1 MPVNKG
7 TEDTAKETKISN
19 NHKRRNEF
27 CFKKKNLNNVFLWNF
42 FHTLKLA
49 LNKSGLQ
56 FVNNEQGINK
66 LQPNFGSKF
75 CLKGDGIRW
84 HTILSVCHYSVCQCT
99 RNLSFTGKIFSILK
113 NILDVFV
120 FDILNQG
127 FKFIPQVSI
136 VATALNSLMIL
147 IELGLLLVLAVASLY
162 FSTLLFTVF

>member
-1 MPVNKG
+1 M
-7 TEDTAKETKISN
+7 
-19 NHKRRNEF
+19 
-27 CFKKKNLNNVFLWNF
+27 KKKKWIF
-42 FHTLKLA
+42 FHMLKLA
-49 LNKSGLQ
+49 LNKSRLQ
-56 FVNNEQGINK
+56 FVDNEQGINK

-75 CLKGDGIRW
+75 CLKGDGICW
-84 HTILSVCHYSVCQCT
+84 HTILSVCHYSFCQCT

-147 IELGLLLVLAVASLY
+147 IELGLLLVLAVASLF